1 MTRAEFKDLISEERF
16 TPFMITTKQ
25 GFSVAVGPGER
36 QHVLA
41 GASTLVIMDS
51 EGHFLHVP
59 YHAIDR
65 IHQLQ

>member
-1 MTRAEFKDLISEERF
+1 MTRAEFKDLINEERF

-25 GFSVAVGPGER
+25 GFSVAVGER

-41 GASTLVIMDS
+41 GTSTLVIMDS
-51 EGHFLHVP
+51 EGHFIHVP

-65 IHQLQ
+65 VYQLQ